1 MVNGIDREGG
11 STARERLETA
21 ADTDPLGLA
30 SEANRRLRGAI
41 VATVSAIVLLSVTTP
56 LSFWDVIGIPVFYL
70 LLPGLALA
78 QLPLLRASRIERI
91 PIYVGS
97 AVTILAIGGLALW
110 LVVRLEG
117 ARPAF
122 LDPIPGRDL
131 LVWTA
136 LLTAVGVATLG
147 SLTLLDRRV
156 MGGELSTLLEL
167 LPRGGRER
175 LVFAGLSLCAG
186 VGEELA
192 YRGYALSAVQ
202 LLGVG
207 PWAAAGIS
215 AAAFGLL
222 HCYQGWLGTARTAV
236 TGFLLTLPLLM
247 AGTILPAILAHIL
260 IDLAGGLVIG
270 PRLIRSSALVP
281 AEEKE

>member
-11 STARERLETA
+11 STDRERLETTP
-21 ADTDPLGLA
+21 DTDPLGLA
-30 SEANRRLRGAI
+30 SKANRRLRVAI
-41 VATVSAIVLLSVTTP
+41 VATVGAIVLLSVTTS

-78 QLPLLRASRIERI
+78 QLPLLRVTRIERI

-117 ARPAF
+117 GRPAF

-131 LVWTA
+131 LMWSA

-156 MGGELSTLLEL
+156 MGGEPSTLLEL
-167 LPRGGRER
+167 IPRDRRER

-202 LLGVG
+202 LVGVG

-236 TGFLLTLPLLM
+236 TGFLLALPLLV
-247 AGTILPAILAHIL
+247 AGTILPAILAHVL
-260 IDLAGGLVIG
+260 VDLAGGLVIG
-270 PRLIRSSALVP
+270 PRLIRSPALVP
-281 AEEKE
+281 AEERE